1 MILPKTAGNEDVII
15 DKTSFRL
22 QWIFMDFIGS
32 VFTGRLVDSIESTT
46 VGGI

>member
-1 MILPKTAGNEDVII
+1 MILPKTLGHEDVII

-22 QWIFMDFIGS
+22 QWILMDFIGC

-46 VGGI
+46 VGGM